1 MTATIRI
8 EGEVY
13 LTVETVARCFDVE
26 VHWVEEVHALGLI
39 GRGARAGDSLAIA
52 SVMLDRLAMILRLQR
67 QQGVNLEGILVM
79 LGEAREPWV
88 EAD

>member
-1 MTATIRI
+1 
-8 EGEVY
+8 
-13 LTVETVARCFDVE
+13 
-26 VHWVEEVHALGLI
+26 
-39 GRGARAGDSLAIA
+39 
-52 SVMLDRLAMILRLQR
+52 MILRLQR